1 MKLSILEKSEM
12 EKRKERR
19 ESERKKEQEDKG
31 ELRGTS

>member
-12 EKRKERR
+12 EKRRERR